1 MRHKILL
8 LLLVLLPLSAV
19 AQSYDK
25 LWKQAQAATEADQP
39 RTALGF
45 VEQMRQKAAAEGN
58 RAEELRAMIYAC
70 TLWGDI
76 SRDSLDAAWRRME
89 TQFEIQSFSPSTNA
103 SMRLWA
109 SALGQSA
116 PFSYSDTAY
125 RSRVREYFNLSVEG
139 EPEVAGG
146 ALAKN
151 YKPLLTEGKA
161 SRYFDNDLLHVLV
174 KAYLVSDKIDIK
186 NKKAVARRAISYY
199 KEKGNRNA
207 ALLLALDTARLDIA
221 STGFDKTVAKIG
233 EEYRDLPL
241 NVETYIMRCANTS
254 IYDSTPEKNDSL
266 RYAIATEGV
275 ELYGKEKRANAL
287 RNVIAKLTVPAARL
301 TDIPNVIY
309 PEAGRQTLKLT
320 TRNVSKVKI
329 SVMRIDVAA
338 RDLYRLHN
346 ENTSRELDKIITGK
360 KIKSSVIVLTK
371 PVAVG
376 APYAWTDDSVSLS
389 FDQPG
394 IYRVSLAAAGE
405 EMGAETVNVSGV
417 LPLTLRLPD
426 GSCRIS
432 AVDSRSGKPITD
444 WTISAMS
451 SDGKQL
457 FSKKSDKDGH
467 VTIGPDDRDARHDL
481 WLFAHTETDNYA
493 PAFVQYN
500 RYGGFQPILHQSAQA
515 KTVVNIET
523 FTDRAIYRPG
533 QEVKFGTVVYSRQ
546 ADDFEVMAREQLR
559 VKLYVNNRAVDSLL
573 LMTDS
578 YGAAG
583 GKLTLPEYCLP
594 GNFRIEVEAA
604 GRKESEWRK
613 VEEYKRPTFT
623 VEAEDITTA
632 YALGDTVALKAK
644 ATTYSGV
651 PVAGAK
657 VKWTAGRSEWYR
669 YGNNATIARDTAV
682 TAADGTFTM
691 RVPLTAPTDGKR
703 NADWRRYSFNIQFD
717 VTAEN
722 GETADGSYSIIS
734 SHRRLMAETQWAS
747 SVCRERT
754 DSVKIDLM
762 NSAYRRVEGKGKYT
776 IISKGKQQAEGSYES
791 GRPFM
796 PSYASLKSG
805 DYDAYIYLPDG
816 TKADSLRFTLFSE
829 NDTRPASS
837 REKLWRYV
845 RTSQNSDSALVIVG
859 SALRDATIFY
869 DLMADGKVVESRR
882 IAASDSLVRINL
894 NYKPEYGDG
903 ASASFALVRDGR
915 VYTFAQR
922 IVKPE
927 PQKQLRLSWTTFRS
941 RLTPGQQEE
950 WKLRVLNADGTP
962 ARASVMATLYDAS
975 LDAFAKNVWNFNGI
989 YFNRNVYAVNW
1000 NAGWQADNLNGIS
1013 GMKEYKSRNV
1023 PELSFTSF
1031 DPQLFTLARFSR
1043 MQNLYFREARVVSAG
1058 SRSKAVMAQNANTS
1072 AYIGTDAVVSVGSL
1086 ATEKGAGGEAAP
1098 AMPTAEPRS
1107 DFSETAFFAP
1117 SLVSDAKGDVSIS
1130 FTLPQSLTTWRFAAL
1145 AHTEGMDYGRIDT
1158 TAIARKDFMVQPA
1171 MPRFVRRGD
1180 MTLIPATLTN
1190 LTDRDILT
1198 TVTMLIT
1205 DAETGKI
1212 IAKQSKKLNLKAGG
1226 SSVVEFPYEVKTE
1239 SPMLVC
1245 RIMAEGAGFADG
1257 EEHYLP
1263 VLADLVEVT
1272 RSIPFS
1278 MEREGSLNL
1287 RLDTLWAAGAKKEG
1301 RSLTVELTSNPT
1313 WYAVAA
1319 LPPLAMQEC
1328 HSAAQWAERLY
1339 ATALA
1344 ARIAQLNPD
1353 IEKIIAGMGADSLAK
1368 LSQWELSGAAE
1379 ATPWLREAISE
1390 KQRARNLRLLFS
1402 PEFIA
1407 NSETTARDNLAA
1419 LQNPDGSWSW
1429 YKGMQGNA
1437 YITVNVA
1444 TLLARAKRQANYSGG
1459 DAALDKAMK
1468 YLSKLIAAQVEEMKK
1483 AKGKSVK
1490 NIAPS
1495 ELQLRY
1501 LYLRSLL
1508 DLGVDDDSRYLI
1520 NRAEGLGQEL
1530 TMYGKAVLAAIMEQ
1544 SGNLDE
1550 AERQV
1555 KGLLEHTVVK
1565 PGMGRYFDT
1574 DRAQLMPS
1582 SYRMPTQTAAIEAL
1596 VSLRPQGNREV
1607 EEMKLWIMQ
1616 SKRTQMWQT
1625 SAATADAISALLTN
1639 ASDKSL
1645 VAAPSNAEPL
1655 YFTLTKGR
1663 SIVGLNAK
1671 SEATGPAGYYKKV
1684 YTAKPAV
1691 DADAIRISKRE
1702 DGAAWGSVRTTFL
1715 QPAAEVEAQGAGFA
1729 LTRRLE
1735 VKAGDKWA
1743 PLAAGTV
1750 LAKGTRVRTVYTITA
1765 DRDFDFVSL
1774 TSPRPAC
1781 FEPVQPLSGYS
1792 WTGGMGAYRVVRDA
1806 STDFFFEHVSKG
1818 KHTFTEETFVDRAGS
1833 YTTGVPQVES
1843 VYSPEFRATSTSV
1856 SVKAE

>member
-1 MRHKILL
+1 MMLL
-8 LLLVLLPLSAV
+8 ALLPPAAM
-19 AQSYDK
+19 AQNYET
-25 LWKQAQAATEADQP
+25 LWKGVQQAVEADQP
-39 RTALGF
+39 RSALQL
-45 VEQMRQKAAAEGN
+45 VETMRQKAVNEGN
-58 RAEELRAMIYAC
+58 RGEELRAMIYAC
-70 TLWGDI
+70 TLSGDI

-89 TQFEIQSFSPSTNA
+89 TQFMIQSFSPATNA

-109 SALGQSA
+109 SALGQTL
-116 PFSYSDTAY
+116 PRDYFDETYS
-125 RSRVREYFNLSVEG
+125 SRVKAYFDLSVDG
-139 EPEVAGG
+139 DPAVAGR
-146 ALAKN
+146 ARVED
-151 YKPLLTEGKA
+151 YKPLFIEGKE
-161 SRYFDNDLLHVLV
+161 SKYFNNDLLHVLV
-174 KAYLVSDKIDIK
+174 REYMGKYSIPEADRIG
-186 NKKAVARRAISYY
+186 VARRAIAYY
-199 KEKGNRNA
+199 KEQGNRNA
-207 ALLLALDTARLDIA
+207 ALLLELDVARLEENEKKRDEQLSEIA
-221 STGFDKTVAKIG
+221 K
-233 EEYRDLPL
+233 EYRDLPL
-241 NVETYIMRCANTS
+241 NVETYILRCSLSRYGFEEKAKA
-254 IYDSTPEKNDSL
+254 DSTS
-266 RYAIATEGV
+266 YALAQEGLK
-275 ELYGKEKRANAL
+275 LYGKQKRAEAL
-287 RNVIAKLTVPAARL
+287 RNEIGQLQAPMATLEDLPTVLYPGAGPQKLEL
-301 TDIPNVIY
+301 TS
-309 PEAGRQTLKLT
+309 
-320 TRNVSKVKI
+320 RNVDKVEVTAVRIHISARELDRLQEEKNSRELKKIITKKKLKSTEIVLSK
-329 SVMRIDVAA
+329 SIDVAEPYA
-338 RDLYRLHN
+338 LNKD
-346 ENTSRELDKIITGK
+346 SVELDFKEAGIYC
-360 KIKSSVIVLTK
+360 V
-371 PVAVG
+371 
-376 APYAWTDDSVSLS
+376 SVSAKGCDDDYS
-389 FDQPG
+389 F
-394 IYRVSLAAAGE
+394 VH
-405 EMGAETVNVSGV
+405 VSGV
-417 LPLTLRLPD
+417 LPVRLSLPD
-426 GSCRIS
+426 GSERIT
-432 AVDSRSGKPITD
+432 AVDSKSGKPIAE
-444 WTISAMS
+444 WTLTAVN
-451 SDGKQL
+451 SDGAQQ
-457 FSKKSDKDGH
+457 FSKKSDAEGS
-467 VTIGPDDRDARHDL
+467 VVLSPDKIRNRHSLEIYVQTVSDK
-481 WLFAHTETDNYA
+481 YC
-493 PAFVQYN
+493 PAFSYYN
-500 RYGGFQPILHQSAQA
+500 YNYGFRTIDSDDEAQ
-515 KTVVNIET
+515 KLKVNIET

-546 ADDFEVMAREQLR
+546 GDDFEAMAREQVR
-559 VKLYVNNRAVDSLL
+559 AKLYVNDRAVDSLL
-573 LMTDS
+573 LLTDS

-583 GKLTLPEYCLP
+583 GTLTLPEYCLP

-604 GRKESEWRK
+604 GREEREWRK
-613 VEEYKRPTFT
+613 VEEYKRPTFA
-623 VEAEDITTA
+623 VEVDEVKAA
-632 YALGDTVALKAK
+632 YALGDTVTLTAK

-651 PVAGAK
+651 PVAGARVVWK
-657 VKWTAGRSEWYR
+657 AERSEWFR
-669 YGNNATIARDTAV
+669 YGDQATVAGDTLV
-682 TAADGTFTM
+682 TADDGTFQM
-691 RVPLTAPTDGKR
+691 RVPLTAPDGLRKDG
-703 NADWRRYSFNIQFD
+703 DWRRFNFSVEFD
-717 VTAEN
+717 ITAEN
-722 GETADGSYSIIS
+722 GETTDGNYSILTS
-734 SHRRLMAETQWAS
+734 NRRLSAEHDWSAT
-747 SVCRERT
+747 VCREQLKP
-754 DSVKIDLM
+754 VKVTLR
-762 NSAYRRVEGKGKYT
+762 NAAYQLVEGTGKYV
-776 IISKGKQQAEGSYES
+776 ILRDGKPQAEGNYES
-791 GRPFM
+791 GTPFM
-796 PSYASLKSG
+796 PPYASLSSG
-805 DYDAYIYLPDG
+805 EYEVEIHLPDG
-816 TKADSLRFTLFSE
+816 TKSDSLRFTLFSE
-829 NDTRPASS
+829 TDTRPANR
-837 REKLWRYV
+837 REKFWHYV
-845 RTSQNSDSALVIVG
+845 RTSETGDSALFIVG
-859 SALRDATIFY
+859 SAQKDATIFY
-869 DLMADGKVVESRR
+869 DLMAGRKVVESRR
-882 IAASDSLVRINL
+882 IAVSDSLVRINL
-894 NYKPEYGDG
+894 SYKPEYGDG
-903 ASASFALVRDGR
+903 ASVSFALVRDGQ

-941 RLTPGQQEE
+941 RLTPGQQEV

-975 LDAFAKNVWNFNGI
+975 LDALAKNVWNFNGI
-989 YFNRNVYAVNW
+989 YFNRNVYAANW
-1000 NAGWQADNLNGIS
+1000 NAGWNTDRTEDVSVFN
-1013 GMKEYKSRNV
+1013 EYKV
-1023 PELSFTSF
+1023 KAVAGLSFTHF
-1031 DPQLFTLARFSR
+1031 DPQLFYIAPSRSYREFSYSMAISEPANIDGLR
-1043 MQNLYFREARVVSAG
+1043 GSRKRAQISAMAVSAG
-1058 SRSKAVMAQNANTS
+1058 AAPDGASP
-1072 AYIGTDAVVSVGSL
+1072 
-1086 ATEKGAGGEAAP
+1086 TEKGAGGEAAP

-1190 LTDRDILT
+1190 LTDRDIQT

-1205 DAETGKI
+1205 DAETGKV

-1226 SSVVEFPYEVKTE
+1226 SSVVEFPYEVKTA

-1313 WYAVAA
+1313 WYAIAA

-1328 HSAAQWAERLY
+1328 RSAAQWAERLY

-1344 ARIAQLNPD
+1344 ARIAQLNPE
-1353 IEKIIAGMGADSLAK
+1353 IEKIIAGMGADTLAK

-1379 ATPWLREAISE
+1379 TTPWLKESIAE
-1390 KQRARNLRLLFS
+1390 KQRAGNLHLLFS

-1444 TLLARAKRQANYSGG
+1444 TLLARAKRQAAYNGG
-1459 DAALDKAMK
+1459 DAALDKAMQ

-1483 AKGKSVK
+1483 AKGKSAK
-1490 NIAPS
+1490 NIQPT

-1530 TMYGKAVLAAIMEQ
+1530 TMYGKAVLAAIMAQ
-1544 SGNLDE
+1544 RGNSDE

-1555 KGLLEHTVVK
+1555 KGILEHTVVK

-1596 VSLRPQGNREV
+1596 VSLRPQGSPEV

-1639 ASDKSL
+1639 ASDKSF

-1671 SEATGPAGYYKKV
+1671 SEAAGPAGYYKKV

-1715 QPAAEVEAQGAGFA
+1715 QPTTEVEAQGAGFA

-1735 VKAGDKWA
+1735 VKSGDKWT
-1743 PLAAGTV
+1743 PLAAGTT

-1765 DRDFDFVSL
+1765 ERDFDFVSL

>member
-8 LLLVLLPLSAV
+8 LLLALLPMTGT

-25 LWKQAQAATEADQP
+25 LWKQAQAATEADLP
-39 RTALGF
+39 RSALDI
-45 VEQMRQKAAAEGN
+45 VERMRQKAVAEGN

-76 SRDSLDAAWRRME
+76 SRDSLKTAYRRME
-89 TQFEIQSFSPSTNA
+89 LLFDIQARSPRTDA
-103 SMRLWA
+103 GMRLWA
-109 SALGQSA
+109 SALGQTA

-146 ALAKN
+146 ASAKN
-151 YKPLLTEGKA
+151 YKPLLIEGKA

-174 KAYLVSDKIDIK
+174 RAYLVSDKIDIK
-186 NKKAVARRAISYY
+186 SKNDVARRVISYY
-199 KEKGNRNA
+199 KGKGNRNA
-207 ALLLALDTARLDIA
+207 ALLLVLDTVRLDMA
-221 STGFDKTVAKIG
+221 STDFDKTLAKIG
-233 EEYRDLPL
+233 EEYHDLPL
-241 NVETYIMRCANTS
+241 NVETYIMRCTNTS

-275 ELYGKEKRANAL
+275 KLYGKEKRAGAL
-287 RNVIAKLTVPAARL
+287 RNILEQLQAPAAQL
-301 TDIPNVIY
+301 TDIPSILY
-309 PEAGRQTLKLT
+309 PGAGPKTLKIT
-320 TRNVSKVKI
+320 TRNVDKVKI
-329 SVMRIDVAA
+329 SVMRIDATA
-338 RDLYRLHN
+338 RELYRLHN

-360 KIKSSVIVLTK
+360 KINSSVIVLTK

-394 IYRVSLAAAGE
+394 IYRVSLAAAGK
-405 EMGAETVNVSGV
+405 EMGAEMVNVSGV

-432 AVDSRSGKPITD
+432 AVDSRSGKPIAD
-444 WTISAMS
+444 WTITAMS

-467 VTIGPDDRDARHDL
+467 VTISPDDRDARRDL

-515 KTVVNIET
+515 KTVVNVET

-533 QEVKFGTVVYSRQ
+533 QEVKFGTVAYSRQ
-546 ADDFEVMAREQLR
+546 ADDFKVLAREQLR
-559 VKLYVNNRAVDSLL
+559 VKLYVNDRAVDSLL
-573 LMTDS
+573 LLTDS
-578 YGAAG
+578 YGTAG

-594 GNFRIEVEAA
+594 GNFRIETEVA
-604 GRKESEWRK
+604 GRKSQLWRK
-613 VEEYKRPTFT
+613 LEEYKRPTFT
-623 VEAEDITTA
+623 VELDDVVAA
-632 YALGDTVALKAK
+632 YALGDTVALRGKAV
-644 ATTYSGV
+644 TYSGV

-657 VKWTAGRSEWYR
+657 VKWSADRSEWYR
-669 YGNNATIARDTAV
+669 YGNNATVARDTAL

-691 RVPLTAPTDGKR
+691 SIPLTAPVDVRNDNAWKR
-703 NADWRRYSFNIQFD
+703 YNFNVKFD
-717 VTAEN
+717 VTADK
-722 GETADGSYSIIS
+722 GETTDGTYSLLTS
-734 SHRRLMAETQWAS
+734 NRRLSAETQWAS

-754 DSVKIDLM
+754 DSVKITLK
-762 NSAYRRVEGKGKYT
+762 NSAYRNVEGKGKYV
-776 IISKGKQQAEGSYES
+776 IMRDGRQQAEGSYES

-796 PSYASLKSG
+796 PDYATLTSG
-805 DYDAYIYLPDG
+805 DYDIYIYMPDG
-816 TKADSLRFTLFSE
+816 TKADSLSFTLFSE
-829 NDTRPASS
+829 KDNRPASS

-859 SALRDATIFY
+859 SKLKDATIFY
-869 DLMADGKVVESRR
+869 DLIAGGKVVESRK
-882 IAASDSLVRINL
+882 ITVSDSLVRINL

-903 ASASFALVRDGR
+903 ASASFALVRDGQ
-915 VYTFAQR
+915 VYTFAQS

-927 PQKQLRLSWTTFRS
+927 PQKQLRLKWTTFRS

-962 ARASVMATLYDAS
+962 ARASVMATLYDTS

-989 YFNRNVYAVNW
+989 YFNRNVYAANW
-1000 NAGWQADNLNGIS
+1000 NTGWNSDDFGGIY
-1013 GMKEYKSRNV
+1013 GMKDYKSRNV

-1031 DPQLFTLARFSR
+1031 DPQLFTLARSSR

-1058 SRSKAVMAQNANTS
+1058 SRSKAVMAQNANSS
-1072 AYIGTDAVVSVGSL
+1072 AYVGTDAVASVGSL

-1117 SLVSDAKGDVSIS
+1117 SLVTDGKGDVSIS

-1205 DAETGKI
+1205 DAETGKVV
-1212 IAKQSKKLNLKAGG
+1212 ARQNKKLNLKAGG
-1226 SSVVEFPYEVKTE
+1226 SSVVEFPYEVKTA

-1278 MEREGSLNL
+1278 MEREGTLNL

-1313 WYAVAA
+1313 WYAIAA
-1319 LPPLAMQEC
+1319 LPPLAIQEC
-1328 HSAAQWAERLY
+1328 HSAAEWAERLY
-1339 ATALA
+1339 ATAIA
-1344 ARIAQLNPD
+1344 ARIAQLNPE
-1353 IEKIIAGMGADSLAK
+1353 IEKMIAGTGADTLAK

-1379 ATPWLREAISE
+1379 ATPWIEEALAE
-1390 KQRARNLRLLFS
+1390 KKRARNLRLLFS

-1444 TLLARAKRQANYSGG
+1444 TLLARAKRQANYSNG

-1468 YLSKLIAAQVEEMKK
+1468 YLSKLIASQVEEMKK
-1483 AKGKSVK
+1483 AKGKSGK

-1508 DLGVDDDSRYLI
+1508 DLGVDSDSRYLI
-1520 NRAEGLGQEL
+1520 NLAEGLGTEL

-1544 SGNLDE
+1544 GGNTDE
-1550 AERQV
+1550 AERQI

-1574 DRAQLMPS
+1574 GRAQLMPS

-1596 VSLRPQGNREV
+1596 VSLRPQGIPEV

-1616 SKRTQMWQT
+1616 SKRTQMWHT

-1684 YTAKPAV
+1684 YAAKPAV

-1715 QPAAEVEAQGAGFA
+1715 QSAAEVEAQGTGFA

-1735 VKAGDKWA
+1735 VKDGDKWT

-1765 DRDFDFVSL
+1765 ERDFDFVSL

-1792 WTGGMGAYRVVRDA
+1792 WTGGMGAYRVVKDA
-1806 STDFFFEHVSKG
+1806 STDFFFEKVSKG

-1843 VYSPEFRATSTSV
+1843 VYSPEFRATSVSV